1 MEQVVPEVATEIA
14 QEIKEPVVYRAG
26 DLCIKCF
33 KCSAVNTLQENVN
46 GGLRFDMYTTDQHKI
61 ILRCPTCGN
70 KMELFYTESASVE
83 ILDEYNA
90 DNITSED
97 VIIPEET
104 SIEDKEQLKEIFND
118 EPVLEES
125 QG

>member
-70 KMELFYTESASVE
+70 KMELFYTESKEVE
-83 ILDEYNA
+83 IL
-90 DNITSED
+90 
-97 VIIPEET
+97 EEVT
-104 SIEDKEQLKEIFND
+104 ENPTTENVEIVETEEIEN